1 MSIDQI
7 FNHLRNQRKHIF
19 NFIALLEKHRSDED
33 VSPRVFK
40 LTVDK
45 IIETQDVL
53 TEDFSAWKR
62 RSMPLVI
69 NTSIEEFDAEINA
82 TKLALDLIKDYE
94 RQHFY
99 FRQPLNTFIW
109 EMYFYLY
116 EMYYLFVTLRTL
128 KFDMSEENI
137 RDVVIFF
144 KEMKNI
150 VYKEFLETYEAFER
164 GELSEWTAYY
174 ESFGLG
180 EHRFT
185 TTTDFMSR
193 TGERFFTSGGKTS
206 KRGRKHN

>member
-53 TEDFSAWKR
+53 TEDFGALKR
-62 RSMPLVI
+62 RSGPQVV
-69 NTSIEEFDAEINA
+69 NTSIEEFDAEMDA
-82 TKLALDLIKDYE
+82 TNLALDLIKDYE

-109 EMYFYLY
+109 EMYFYLLQ
-116 EMYYLFVTLRTL
+116 MYYLLLKLQTL

-137 RDVVIFF
+137 RDVVITF
-144 KEMKNI
+144 KEMKKI
-150 VYKEFLETYEAFER
+150 VYKEFLETYEAFEK

-174 ESFGLG
+174 EEFGLG

-185 TTTDFMSR
+185 LTTDWRFPQ
-193 TGERFFTSGGKTS
+193 GETFFTSGGETS
-206 KRGRKHN
+206 KCGRKLN

>member
-1 MSIDQI
+1 
-7 FNHLRNQRKHIF
+7 
-19 NFIALLEKHRSDED
+19 
-33 VSPRVFK
+33 
-40 LTVDK
+40 
-45 IIETQDVL
+45 
-53 TEDFSAWKR
+53 
-62 RSMPLVI
+62 MPLVI